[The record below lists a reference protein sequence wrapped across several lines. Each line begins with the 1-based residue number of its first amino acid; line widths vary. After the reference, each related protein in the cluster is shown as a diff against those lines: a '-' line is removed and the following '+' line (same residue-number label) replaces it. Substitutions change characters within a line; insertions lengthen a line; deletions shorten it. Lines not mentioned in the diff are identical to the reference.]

1 MEWVAIFYSNIYVH
15 TGDTGSYMCIQYIYI
30 QEIHVWA
37 PYSVFIILDHL
48 ILDHLIKAKKFPEDC
63 MDIGEQ
69 YLPEHAD
76 YLIDKETFIFD
87 HTQQEEL

>member
-1 MEWVAIFYSNIYVH
+1 MGCHFLLQYICAYRRYGFIYVH
-15 TGDTGSYMCIQYIYI
+15 PIYIYI